1 MSKGGAVLRLEGRG
15 FELRGSIVL
24 PYLKLNVS
32 AFIVLSARDVLS
44 VDFASDLS
52 ECNKSLTI
60 KTVAV
65 VADIDRLTALPLRK
79 VYRNNRPVVDCGFN
93 TNGGRH
99 MGGTFFARFGI
110 YAVFADYF

>member
-1 MSKGGAVLRLEGRG
+1 M
-15 FELRGSIVL
+15 
-24 PYLKLNVS
+24 PYLTLNVS

-52 ECNKSLTI
+52 ECNKSLTM

-79 VYRNNRPVVDCGFN
+79 VYRNKRPVVDCGCN
-93 TNGGRH
+93 TKGESQ
-99 MGGTFFARFGI
+99 MGGTFFARFAI
-110 YAVFADYF
+110 YAVFAKYF